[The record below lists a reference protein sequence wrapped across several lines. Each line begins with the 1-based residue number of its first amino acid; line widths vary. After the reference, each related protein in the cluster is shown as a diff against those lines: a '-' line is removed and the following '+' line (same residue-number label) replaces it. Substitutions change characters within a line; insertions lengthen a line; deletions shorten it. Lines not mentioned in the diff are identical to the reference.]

1 MPEILF
7 LGTSAAVPS
16 KARSTSCIALRSG
29 PDILL
34 LDCGEGAQRQL
45 MLSPFSFMKIR
56 AILITHL
63 HGDHVFGL
71 PGLLQTMSL
80 SDRKDPILVCGP
92 PGTASALDAM
102 MSATE
107 GETQY
112 EVEVEEVSG
121 GESIE
126 VRGMTIMP
134 YATDHGIASVGY
146 VVKDRPRPG
155 RIDAAKAKSLG
166 ISEGREMALLKSGQE
181 VRGVKPS
188 EVVSPPIEGC
198 RIAYSGDTRPCESED
213 EAIRGVDVLIH
224 ESTYMDAES
233 MQAKEH
239 FHTTA
244 AQAARIASDA
254 GAGFLILTHLSN
266 RYDDH
271 DAVLAEAKSIFE
283 NAFVA
288 DDMHRYELSS
298 KGLRLME
305 ED

>member
-16 KARSTSCIALRSG
+16 KLRSTSCIALRSG
-29 PDILL
+29 PDIIL

-56 AILITHL
+56 AILITHM

-80 SDRKDPILVCGP
+80 SDRKGPLLVCGP
-92 PGTASALDAM
+92 PGIKAALDAM

-112 EVEVEEVSG
+112 PVEVMEVSG
-121 GESIE
+121 GESIG
-126 VRGMTIMP
+126 VAGMTIMP
-134 YATDHGIASVGY
+134 YATVHGIASVGY
-146 VVKDRPRPG
+146 VVIDKDRPG
-155 RIDAAKAKSLG
+155 NIDAAKAKSLG

-181 VRGVKPS
+181 VKGVKPS
-188 EVVSPPIEGC
+188 EVVSPPAEGY
-198 RIAYSGDTRPCESED
+198 RIAYSGDTIPCATEN
-213 EAIRGVDVLIH
+213 EAVKGVDVLIH
-224 ESTYMDAES
+224 ESTYMDRDSRHA
-233 MQAKEH
+233 ADH

-254 GAGFLILTHLSN
+254 RAGSLVLTHISN
-266 RYDDH
+266 RYDDRSK
-271 DAVLAEAKSIFE
+271 VLNEAKAVFG
-283 NAFVA
+283 NTFAA
-288 DDMHRYELSS
+288 DDMQRYELSS

-305 ED
+305 G

>member
-45 MLSPFSFMKIR
+45 MLSPFSFMKVR

-80 SDRKDPILVCGP
+80 SDRKDPLLVCGP
-92 PGTASALDAM
+92 VGTAAALDAM
-102 MSATE
+102 MSVTE

-112 EVEVEEVSG
+112 EVQVREVAG
-121 GESIE
+121 GEEIS
-126 VRGMTIMP
+126 VAGMTVVP
-134 YATDHGIASVGY
+134 YRTEHGIASVGY
-146 VVKDRPRPG
+146 VVRDKSRPG
-155 RIDAAKAKSLG
+155 KIDAAKAKSLG

-188 EVVSPPIEGC
+188 EVVSPPIEGYW
-198 RIAYSGDTRPCESED
+198 IAYSGDTVPCETEN
-213 EAIRGVDVLIH
+213 EAVKGVDVLIH

-233 MQAKEH
+233 QQAADH
-239 FHTTA
+239 FHSTA

-266 RYDDH
+266 RYEDH
-271 DAVLAEAKSIFE
+271 GEVLAEAKKVFE
-283 NAFVA
+283 NTFVA

-305 ED
+305 D

>member
-16 KARSTSCIALRSG
+16 KVRSTSCIALRSG

-80 SDRKDPILVCGP
+80 SDRKDPLLVCGP
-92 PGTASALDAM
+92 KGTAAALDAM
-102 MSATE
+102 MSVTE

-112 EVEVEEVSG
+112 EVEVREVSG
-121 GESIE
+121 GEEIP
-126 VRGMTIMP
+126 VAGMTVVP

-146 VVKDRPRPG
+146 VVKDKARPG
-155 RIDAAKAKSLG
+155 KIDAAKAKSLG
-166 ISEGREMALLKSGQE
+166 ISEGREMALLKSGQA

-188 EVVSPPIEGC
+188 DVVSPPIEGY
-198 RIAYSGDTRPCESED
+198 RIAYSGDTRPCGTEN
-213 EAIRGVDVLIH
+213 EAVRGVDVLIH
-224 ESTYMDAES
+224 ESTYMDKES
-233 MQAKEH
+233 QQAADH
-239 FHTTA
+239 FHSTA

-254 GAGFLILTHLSN
+254 KAGFLILTHLSN
-266 RYDDH
+266 RYEDH
-271 DAVLAEAKSIFE
+271 DKVLAEAKETFE
-283 NAFVA
+283 NTFVA

-305 ED
+305 N